1 MSSPIPDWKQKQ
13 QKTWKPFNIFR
24 MFGLNMKPP
33 FFMFPPLLISLLI
46 TPVITEQPETS
57 KVILTGIFVI
67 WWWVS

>member
-1 MSSPIPDWKQKQ
+1 MSSHSIPDWKQKQ

-24 MFGLNMKPP
+24 MFGLNMKP
-33 FFMFPPLLISLLI
+33 FFLFPPLLISLLI